1 VTLTVRVTECTHLG
15 GRWADIVGGVGY
27 CYLASADLDTGT
39 LMPRPI
45 QVGDRVTW
53 GNDTVDYEVLV
64 IREGGACLAD
74 ARIRDSHEVVNDGL
88 LVAPVS
94 SLVKVSP

>member
-1 VTLTVRVTECTHLG
+1 MKVVGAEDGGNHSYLTPAELNTN
-15 GRWADIVGGVGY
+15 
-27 CYLASADLDTGT
+27 T

>member
-1 VTLTVRVTECTHLG
+1 ME
-15 GRWADIVGGVGY
+15 IVGAEGEGTRY
-27 CYLASADLDTGT
+27 YFSSGKLDAGT
-39 LMPRPI
+39 LVPRAI